1 MKTKFFVHIFFLLL
15 SYPSFSQSTPIRAVW
30 DDGLK
35 FRSDDGLYKFSV
47 GGRVHYDL
55 VNFNHSASL
64 DSAFGE
70 STSKTEVR
78 RARISFEGRLNNA
91 IAYEFE
97 FTFNERI
104 EFADMYVAFLRV
116 PGIERL
122 TVGHFREP
130 FGLEESTSSNAIV
143 LMERS
148 LTSSFGPSRNLG
160 LMLQKDFDDQRWR
173 IYSGI
178 FRITDDLGAD
188 LEGQAKHSFSSR
200 LVFNPLYDTVTN
212 KSLHIGAAF
221 NRYTPTDNSYLLK
234 VENETNIGPAFIK
247 NEVEDVKNI
256 TQIGGEL
263 AYSKNRLTLQSEYIY
278 SLVNKATVS
287 HKNYGLY
294 AMASYFLK
302 GGRRSY
308 NREGNKY
315 SSISVQKKY
324 NEESMS
330 GAWEIGARLSHLNN
344 PGSETSITRTTNA
357 TAGLNWYYNSNSRIM
372 MNYIHSWFQ
381 EKRTASTLL
390 LRIQVT
396 F

>member
-1 MKTKFFVHIFFLLL
+1 MKTKFFIHILFLLV
-15 SYPSFSQSTPIRAVW
+15 SYPVFSQSTPIRAVW

-35 FRSDDGLYKFSV
+35 FRTDDGLYKFSV

-55 VNFNHSASL
+55 ANFNHSASL
-64 DSAFGE
+64 DSNFGE
-70 STSKTEVR
+70 PTSKTEVR

-104 EFADMYVAFLRV
+104 EFADMYVAFLSV

-148 LTSSFGPSRNLG
+148 LTSNFGPSRNLG
-160 LMLQKDFDDQRWR
+160 LMLQKDFNDQRWR
-173 IYSGI
+173 IYSGL
-178 FRITDDLGAD
+178 FRITNDLGAD
-188 LEGQAKHSFSSR
+188 LEGEAKYSLSNR
-200 LVFNPLYDTVTN
+200 VVFNPIYDTSNN
-212 KSLHIGAAF
+212 KSLHFGAAF
-221 NRYTPTDNSYLLK
+221 NRYMPTENTYLLK
-234 VENETNIGPAFIK
+234 VENETNTGPSFMK
-247 NEVEDVKNI
+247 NEVTDVKNI
-256 TQIGGEL
+256 TQFGGEL

-278 SLVNKATVS
+278 SLVNKVNTTYR
-287 HKNYGLY
+287 NEGFY

-324 NEESMS
+324 NEGSMS

-344 PGSETSITRTTNA
+344 PGSETGITSTTNA

-372 MNYIHSWFQ
+372 INYIHSWFK
-381 EKRTASTLL
+381 ENRIASTLL
-390 LRIQVT
+390 LRMQVS